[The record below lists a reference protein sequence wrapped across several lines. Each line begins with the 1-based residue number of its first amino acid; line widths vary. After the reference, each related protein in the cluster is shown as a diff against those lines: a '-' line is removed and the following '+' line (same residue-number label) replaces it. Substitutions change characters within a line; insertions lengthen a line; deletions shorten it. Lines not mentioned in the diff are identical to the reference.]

1 MLIHLAREYP
11 NYKLICLDKLDVCSS
26 LNNLSPII
34 NNPQFTFVHGDIC
47 SADLVRHICQSNDVD
62 TIMHFASQTHVDNSF
77 GNSLNFTY
85 SNVQGTHTL
94 LESVKSLGGQ
104 IRRFIH
110 VSTDEVYGEQ
120 DADSS
125 RSREHETPLN
135 PTNPYAATKAA
146 AEFIVKS
153 YRSSFQLPT
162 IITRGNNVYGPRQ
175 YPEKLIPKF
184 TNILSRGGSCPL
196 HGSGKNRRSF
206 LHVEDVARAF
216 DVILHKGQ
224 TGEIYNI
231 GSEEEYENIDILQR
245 LIGIFRKSY
254 PQCLNPKLPDSH
266 YITYVRD
273 RAFNDF
279 RYHIDSS
286 SLYALGWKR
295 LENNL
300 DEGIEKTVAW
310 YMVRIEARSDS
321 ARIFACPAK
330 ALVAVGIDAH
340 PACCVCFVCAQ
351 ANPKHWPNVE
361 SALAA
366 HPYLLPDL
374 KQSYTTPTLAGI
386 GIGTAGLPTPPAMS
400 LQSSSPA
407 LDVAASSPAGFKS
420 APLKWLIYGH
430 KGWIGNQVLASLKE
444 TRPQDSILLAAAR
457 ADDEVGVEQELLSLR
472 PDRVISLIGRTHGP
486 GFTTIDYLEQKGK
499 LRENVRDNLYAPLTL
514 MYLSAKHG
522 IHYTYLGTGC
532 IFTYDHEHPLGADPK
547 LGFHEGSLPN
557 FFGSGYSTVKGF
569 TDRLFHLMGG
579 QALNVR
585 IRMPITS
592 DDGPRN
598 FITKI
603 TTYKKICSIANS
615 MTVLP
620 QLLPIM
626 LEMAA
631 AKEVGTVNMVNP
643 NPISHGEILAKYR
656 DIVDPTFKWEEFSI
670 EEQNKILAAERS
682 NNCLSTARLQQF
694 APNVLPM
701 DKAVEVVLREM
712 AARRK
717 AEKES
722 K

>member
-1 MLIHLAREYP
+1 MSSPVEQTYTPNCILLTGGAGFIGSNTLIHLANKYP

-26 LNNLSPII
+26 LNNLSPLN
-34 NNPQFTFVHGDIC
+34 NNPQFKFVHGDIC
-47 SADLVRHICQSNDVD
+47 SADLVRHLIQANDVD

-77 GNSLNFTY
+77 GNSLHFTE
-85 SNVQGTHTL
+85 SNVKGTHTL
-94 LESVKSLGGQ
+94 LETVKSCGNQ

-120 DADSS
+120 DATSE
-125 RSREHETPLN
+125 RSLEHLTPIN

-184 TNILSRGGSCPL
+184 TSILARGGSCPL

-216 DVILHKGQ
+216 DVILHRGV

-245 LIGIFRKSY
+245 LIKIFRSRY
-254 PQCLNPKLPDSH
+254 PQCLNASLPDSH

-295 LENNL
+295 EITNL
-300 DEGIEKTVAW
+300 DSGIESTVKW
-310 YMVRIEARSDS
+310 YME
-321 ARIFACPAK
+321 
-330 ALVAVGIDAH
+330 H
-340 PACCVCFVCAQ
+340 
-351 ANPKHWPNVE
+351 PKHWPNIE

-366 HPYLLPDL
+366 HPYLLPDI
-374 KQSYTTPTLAGI
+374 KPFTDKTPAAELALR
-386 GIGTAGLPTPPAMS
+386 ASPQPESPM
-400 LQSSSPA
+400 SPA
-407 LDVAASSPAGFKS
+407 SGGK
-420 APLKWLIYGH
+420 PLKWLVYGH
-430 KGWIGNQVLASLKE
+430 KGWIGGQVLDAMKE
-444 TRPQDSILLAAAR
+444 HRPQDQVLLAAAR

-472 PDRVISLIGRTHGP
+472 PDRVVSLIGRTHGP
-486 GFTTIDYLEQKGK
+486 GYTTIDYLEQKGK
-499 LRENVRDNLYAPLTL
+499 LRENVRDNLYAPLCL
-514 MYLSAKHG
+514 MYLCSKHG

-532 IFTYDHEHPLGADPK
+532 VFTYDQEHTLGADPTK
-547 LGFHEGSLPN
+547 GFNEQSLPN
-557 FFGSGYSTVKGF
+557 FFGSSYSTVKGF

-585 IRMPITS
+585 IRMPITA
-592 DDGPRN
+592 DDSPRN

-603 TTYKKICSIANS
+603 TTYKKICSISNS

-620 QLLPIM
+620 QLLPVM
-626 LEMAA
+626 LDMAA
-631 AKEVGTVNMVNP
+631 AKEVGTVNMTNP
-643 NPISHGEILAKYR
+643 NPISHSQILAMYR
-656 DIVDPTFKWEEFSI
+656 DIVDPSFKWEEFSI

-682 NNCLSTARLQQF
+682 NNCLSTSRLQQF
-694 APNVLPM
+694 APSVLPI
-701 DKAVEVVLREM
+701 DKAVEKIMHQM

-717 AEKES
+717 AGKQ
-722 K
+722 

>member
-1 MLIHLAREYP
+1 MSASPKEAPVVYTPKVILLTGGAGFIGSNVLIHLGAKYP
-11 NYKLICLDKLDVCSS
+11 DYKLICLDKLDVCSS
-26 LNNLSPII
+26 LNNLAPLK
-34 NNPQFTFVHGDIC
+34 NNPQFQFVHGDIC
-47 SADLVRHICQSNDVD
+47 SADLVRHLIQANDVD

-77 GNSLNFTY
+77 GNSLAFTE
-85 SNVQGTHTL
+85 SNVRGTHTL
-94 LESVKSLGGQ
+94 LESVKSCGQ
-104 IRRFIH
+104 QIKRFIH

-120 DADSS
+120 EAEDE
-125 RSREHETPLN
+125 RSREHETPIN

-184 TNILSRGGSCPL
+184 TNILSRGGSCPV

-216 DVILHKGQ
+216 DVILHKGT

-245 LIGIFRKSY
+245 LIKLFRTEY
-254 PQCLNPKLPDSH
+254 PQCLNKDLPDSH

-295 LENNL
+295 EENNL
-300 DEGIEKTVAW
+300 DEGIRKTVAW
-310 YMVRIEARSDS
+310 YM
-321 ARIFACPAK
+321 
-330 ALVAVGIDAH
+330 
-340 PACCVCFVCAQ
+340 
-351 ANPKHWPNVE
+351 ANPNHWPNIE

-366 HPYLLPDL
+366 HPYLLPE
-374 KQSYTTPTLAGI
+374 
-386 GIGTAGLPTPPAMS
+386 GL
-400 LQSSSPA
+400 
-407 LDVAASSPAGFKS
+407 AASANSSTAANKAIGAVLPAAPQLQLQASHPAASASNPLMSPGVSDGAK
-420 APLKWLIYGH
+420 PLKWLIYGH
-430 KGWIGNQVLASLKE
+430 KGWIGGQILEALK
-444 TRPQDSILLAAAR
+444 TARPQDAVLLASSR
-457 ADDEVGVEQELLSLR
+457 ADDEVGVEQELLTLR
-472 PDRVISLIGRTHGP
+472 PDRVISLIGRTHGA
-486 GFTTIDYLEQKGK
+486 GFSTIDYLEQKGK
-499 LRENVRDNLYAPLTL
+499 LRENLRDNLYAPLCL

-522 IHYTYLGTGC
+522 IHFTYLGTGC
-532 IFTYDHEHPLGADPK
+532 VFTYDDEHKIGQDPSK
-547 LGFHEGSLPN
+547 GFHENSLPN
-557 FFGSGYSTVKGF
+557 FFGSSYSTVKGF

-585 IRMPITS
+585 IRMPITA
-592 DDGPRN
+592 DDSPRN

-603 TTYKKICSIANS
+603 TKYEKICSISNS

-631 AKEVGTVNMVNP
+631 QKEVGTVNMVNP
-643 NPISHGEILAKYR
+643 GPISHSEILTMYR
-656 DIVDPTFKWEEFSI
+656 DIVDPSFKWQEFSI

-682 NNCLSTARLQQF
+682 NNTLSTSRLQQF
-694 APNVLPM
+694 APNVLPI
-701 DKAVEVVLREM
+701 KQAVEQVLRAM
-712 AARRK
+712 KARK
-717 AEKES
+717 Q
-722 K
+722 

>member
-1 MLIHLAREYP
+1 MSSEAPQVYTPKVILLTGGAGFIGSNTLIHLANKYP
-11 NYKLICLDKLDVCSS
+11 DYKLICLDKLDVCSS
-26 LNNLSPII
+26 LNNLSPLKT
-34 NNPQFTFVHGDIC
+34 NPQFQFVHGDIC
-47 SADLVRHICQSNDVD
+47 SADLIRHLIQANDVD

-77 GNSLNFTY
+77 GNSLHFTE
-85 SNVQGTHTL
+85 SNVKGTHTL
-94 LESVKSLGGQ
+94 LEAVKSCGTQ

-120 DADSS
+120 HADSS
-125 RSREHETPLN
+125 RSLEHETPIN

-216 DVILHKGQ
+216 DVILHRGI

-245 LIGIFRKSY
+245 LVKIFRAHY
-254 PQCLNPKLPDSH
+254 PQCLNANLPDSH

-295 LENNL
+295 VVTNL
-300 DEGIEKTVAW
+300 DDGIKATVDW
-310 YMVRIEARSDS
+310 YM
-321 ARIFACPAK
+321 
-330 ALVAVGIDAH
+330 
-340 PACCVCFVCAQ
+340 
-351 ANPKHWPNVE
+351 ANPHHWPNVE

-366 HPYLLPDL
+366 HPYLLPEI
-374 KQSYTTPTLAGI
+374 KPYTGGQSLAVAPVVPT
-386 GIGTAGLPTPPAMS
+386 
-400 LQSSSPA
+400 LQSSPTAADAAGMLSPG
-407 LDVAASSPAGFKS
+407 VFGGKKS
-420 APLKWLIYGH
+420 LKWLVYGH
-430 KGWIGNQVLASLKE
+430 KGWIGGQVLEALAQH
-444 TRPQDSILLAAAR
+444 RPQDQVLLAAAR
-457 ADDEVGVEQELLSLR
+457 ADDEQAVEQELLSLR

-486 GFTTIDYLEQKGK
+486 GFSTIDYLEQKGK
-499 LRENVRDNLYAPLTL
+499 LRENVKDNLYAPLTL

-532 IFTYDHEHPLGADPK
+532 IFTYDNDHPLGAPPAQ
-547 LGFHEGSLPN
+547 GFNEASLPN
-557 FFGSGYSTVKGF
+557 FFGSSYSVVKGF
-569 TDRLFHLMGG
+569 TDRLFHMMGG

-585 IRMPITS
+585 IRMPITA
-592 DDGPRN
+592 DDSPRN

-603 TTYKKICSIANS
+603 TTYKKICSISNS

-620 QLLPIM
+620 QLIPIM

-631 AKEVGTVNMVNP
+631 QKEVGTVNMVNP

-682 NNCLSTARLQQF
+682 NNTLSTSRLQQF
-694 APNVLPM
+694 APDVLPM
-701 DKAVEVVLREM
+701 DKAIEKVLHEM
-712 AARRK
+712 KARREAAK
-717 AEKES
+717 KQ
-722 K
+722 

>member
-1 MLIHLAREYP
+1 MLHLASKYP
-11 NYKLICLDKLDVCSS
+11 SYKLICLDKLDVCSS
-26 LNNLSPII
+26 I
-34 NNPQFTFVHGDIC
+34 NNFAPLKTNPHFQFVHGDIC
-47 SADLVRHICQSNDVD
+47 SADLVRHLIVANDVD

-77 GNSLNFTY
+77 GNSLHFTE
-85 SNVQGTHTL
+85 SNVKGTHTL
-94 LESVKSLGGQ
+94 LETVKSCGQQ

-120 DADSS
+120 SADDP
-125 RSREHETPLN
+125 RSLEHSTPIN

-184 TNILSRGGSCPL
+184 TNILARGGSCPL
-196 HGSGKNRRSF
+196 HGSGENRRSF

-216 DVILHKGQ
+216 DIILHRGV

-231 GSEEEYENIDILQR
+231 GSEEEYENIDILRR
-245 LIGIFRKSY
+245 LIKLFRTEY
-254 PQCLNPKLPDSH
+254 PQCLNKDLPDSH
-266 YITYVRD
+266 YIQHVRD

-295 LENNL
+295 EENSL
-300 DEGIEKTVAW
+300 DEGLRKTVAW
-310 YMVRIEARSDS
+310 YM
-321 ARIFACPAK
+321 
-330 ALVAVGIDAH
+330 
-340 PACCVCFVCAQ
+340 
-351 ANPKHWPNVE
+351 ANPNHWPNIE

-366 HPYLLPDL
+366 HPFLAPDL
-374 KQSYTTPTLAGI
+374 KSATTTPLTVPPQLA
-386 GIGTAGLPTPPAMS
+386 
-400 LQSSSPA
+400 LQSSQAP
-407 LDVAASSPAGFKS
+407 LDVSSPGVANGAKS
-420 APLKWLIYGH
+420 LKWLIYGH
-430 KGWIGNQVLASLKE
+430 KGWIGGQVLDALKAS
-444 TRPQDSILLAAAR
+444 RPQDTILLAAAR
-457 ADDEVGVEQELLSLR
+457 ADDEIGVEQELLSLR

-499 LRENVRDNLYAPLTL
+499 LRENVRDNLYAPLCL
-514 MYLSAKHG
+514 MYLSSKHG

-532 IFTYDHEHPLGADPK
+532 IFTYDGDHPNTFDQEVPVVSK
-547 LGFHEGSLPN
+547 GFTENSLPN
-557 FFGSGYSTVKGF
+557 FFDSSYSTVKGF

-585 IRMPITS
+585 IRMPITA
-592 DDGPRN
+592 DDSGRN

-626 LEMAA
+626 LEMSAQ
-631 AKEVGTVNMVNP
+631 KEVGTVNLVNP
-643 NPISHGEILAKYR
+643 MPISHEAILIKYR
-656 DIVDPTFKWEEFSI
+656 DIVDPSFKYELFSL
-670 EEQNKILAAERS
+670 EEQAKILAAGRS
-682 NNCLSTARLQQF
+682 NNYLSTTRLQQF
-694 APNVLPM
+694 APNVLPI
-701 DKAVEVVLREM
+701 DQAVEKIMYQIKERRE
-712 AARRK
+712 
-717 AEKES
+717 AEK